1 MLSNTWNP
9 DYGLDVIFPNDTGE
23 WSRTPTTWDT
33 WNTWFLT
40 PANPLIFRT
49 PRQRVMGN
57 LDFNLKI
64 ETIANGTVSYEVY
77 TSTTG
82 AFNGEETSTS
92 VAAGAS
98 NVSGFHGQYYMI
110 DVVVYQT
117 IGTPTISA
125 VQITATDKT
134 ISQTLNDLSTSTLG
148 GTITARQLPI
158 TRNFS
163 LITTI
168 DVQAKEV
175 TAYALDLYVSN
186 YATSK
191 TVIPRVVSK
200 NRTTPTIALMGIDGS
215 NKEGTVDVVVTGLPE
230 QYMSGNNLLIR

>member
-1 MLSNTWNP
+1 MLSTTWNP
-9 DYGLDVIFPNDTGE
+9 DFGEDLIYPNDTGT
-23 WSRTPTTWDT
+23 WSSCPTTWDL
-33 WNTWFLT
+33 WNTWFLA

-49 PRQRVMGN
+49 MPTRVMGN

-82 AFNGEETSTS
+82 AFAGEETT
-92 VAAGAS
+92 VAVASGAS
-98 NVSGFHGQYYMI
+98 NVSGFQGQYYSVA
-110 DVVVYQT
+110 VVVNQT
-117 IGTPTISA
+117 IGTPTITA
-125 VQITATDKT
+125 VQMTASDKT
-134 ISQTLNDLSTSTLG
+134 ISQTLNNLTTSTLG
-148 GTITARQLPI
+148 GSITARQLPI

-168 DVQAKEV
+168 DVQPKEV

-191 TVIPRVVSK
+191 TVIGRVVSK

-215 NKEGTVDVVVTGLPE
+215 NKDGTVDVAVTGLPE